1 MNEIFEI
8 EGGKK
13 ISGEIAVMGTKNGAL
28 AILSACLLT
37 KEPCVIKNIPL
48 VTDVLTMIEIIKSLG
63 AEVEW
68 LEEKTVK
75 IQAKDLKLEPES
87 SLAKKIRASVLI
99 AGPMLARM
107 KEIKIAKPGGC
118 RIGVRGLDAHLEG
131 FGDVGIVAEQEEKE
145 KYYLKSLQNINN
157 SIVVLKEF
165 SVTATENLMML
176 FAGQEGTNEIHLSAT
191 EPHIVEL
198 GEFLKKMGVE
208 IDGLG
213 THSIKVKGSKNLKG
227 VEHCIWPDYIEAGT
241 FMALAASTKS
251 DLTIKNTPVEYMEM
265 IFRKLKEF
273 GISYKMD
280 KESVLIE
287 GSASHLMG
295 TKIQTMPYPG
305 FPTDL
310 QSPFAVIGTQ
320 AQGNTLVFDT
330 LFEGRFRYVDELN
343 QMGAKIT
350 ICDPHRVLIAG
361 PTPLYGAKIKTCDLR
376 AGATMIIA
384 ALVAEGKSQLVG
396 ANEIDRGYEKIEE
409 RLQKIGAEIKR
420 VQIEN

>member
-1 MNEIFEI
+1 
-8 EGGKK
+8 
-13 ISGEIAVMGTKNGAL
+13 
-28 AILSACLLT
+28 
-37 KEPCVIKNIPL
+37 
-48 VTDVLTMIEIIKSLG
+48 MIEIIKSLG
-63 AEVEW
+63 VEVEW

-87 SLAKKIRASVLI
+87 LLAKKIRASVLI

-131 FGDVGIVAEQEEKE
+131 FGDVGVISEQEEKE
-145 KYYLKSLQNINN
+145 KYYLKSPENISN
-157 SIVVLKEF
+157 SVVILKEF

-176 FAGQEGTNEIHLSAT
+176 FAGQEGINEIHLSAT

-213 THSIKVKGSKNLKG
+213 THSIRIKGGKNLRG
-227 VEHCIWPDYIEAGT
+227 VEHFIWPDYIEAGT
-241 FMALAASTKS
+241 FMALAASTRS

-287 GSASHLMG
+287 GSISHLIG

-330 LFEGRFRYVDELN
+330 LFEGRFKYVDELN

>member
-1 MNEIFEI
+1 M
-8 EGGKK
+8 
-13 ISGEIAVMGTKNGAL
+13 
-28 AILSACLLT
+28 
-37 KEPCVIKNIPL
+37 
-48 VTDVLTMIEIIKSLG
+48 
-63 AEVEW
+63 
-68 LEEKTVK
+68 
-75 IQAKDLKLEPES
+75 
-87 SLAKKIRASVLI
+87 
-99 AGPMLARM
+99 
-107 KEIKIAKPGGC
+107 
-118 RIGVRGLDAHLEG
+118 
-131 FGDVGIVAEQEEKE
+131 
-145 KYYLKSLQNINN
+145 
-157 SIVVLKEF
+157 
-165 SVTATENLMML
+165 TATENLMML

>member
-13 ISGEIAVMGTKNGAL
+13 LSGEIAVRGTKNGAL
-28 AILSACLLT
+28 AILPACLLT
-37 KEPCVIKNIPL
+37 TEPCVIKNIPL

-68 LEEKTVK
+68 LDERTIK

-87 SLAKKIRASVLI
+87 NLAKKIRASILI

-131 FGDVGIVAEQEEKE
+131 FGDVGVLAEQDGGE
-145 KYYLKSLQNINN
+145 KYHLKLSQNIHNN
-157 SIVVLKEF
+157 IAVLKEF

-176 FAGQEGTNEIHLSAT
+176 FAGQEGINEIHLSAT
-191 EPHIVEL
+191 EPHIIEL
-198 GEFLKKMGVE
+198 GEFLQKMGAE
-208 IDGLG
+208 IEGLG
-213 THSIKVKGSKNLKG
+213 THSIKIKGNKNLKG
-227 VEHCIWPDYIEAGT
+227 AEHSIWPDYIEAGT
-241 FMALAASTKS
+241 FISLAASTKS
-251 DLTIKNTPVEYMEM
+251 DLTIKNTPVEYMEI

-273 GISYKMD
+273 GISYKM
-280 KESVLIE
+280 KEDTVLIE
-287 GSASHLMG
+287 GSTSHLVG
-295 TKIQTMPYPG
+295 AKIQTMPYPG

-330 LFEGRFRYVDELN
+330 LFEGRFKYVDELN

-350 ICDPHRVLIAG
+350 VCDPHRILIAG
-361 PTPLYGAKIKTCDLR
+361 PTQLYGAKIKTYDLR

-384 ALVAEGKSQLVG
+384 ALAAEGKSQLAG
-396 ANEIDRGYEKIEE
+396 ASEIDRGYEKIEE
-409 RLQKIGAEIKR
+409 RLQKVGAEIRR
-420 VQIEN
+420 VRVE

>member
-8 EGGKK
+8 EGGRKLN
-13 ISGEIAVMGTKNGAL
+13 GEIVVRGTKNGAL
-28 AILSACLLT
+28 AILPACLLT
-37 KEPCVIKNIPL
+37 KESCIIKNIPL

-68 LEEKTVK
+68 LDERTVK

-87 SLAKKIRASVLI
+87 VLAKKIRASVLI

-131 FGDVGIVAEQEEKE
+131 FNDVGIITEQDGGE
-145 KYYLKSLQNINN
+145 KYYLKSPKIINN
-157 SIVVLKEF
+157 NIAVLKEF

-176 FAGQEGTNEIHLSAT
+176 FAGQEGINEIHLAAT
-191 EPHIVEL
+191 EPHIIEL

-213 THSIKVKGSKNLKG
+213 THSIRIKGGKNLKG
-227 VEHCIWPDYIEAGT
+227 IEHSIWPDYIEAGT
-241 FMALAASTKS
+241 FISLAVSTKS

-265 IFRKLKEF
+265 VFRKLKEF
-273 GISYKMD
+273 GISYKI
-280 KESVLIE
+280 KEESVLIE
-287 GSASHLMG
+287 SSISHLVG
-295 TKIQTMPYPG
+295 AKIQTMPYPG

-330 LFEGRFRYVDELN
+330 LFEGRFKYVDELN

-350 ICDPHRVLIAG
+350 VCDPHRVLIAG
-361 PTPLYGAKIKTCDLR
+361 PTQLYGAKIKTYDLR
-376 AGATMIIA
+376 AGATMIVA
-384 ALVAEGKSQLVG
+384 ALTAEGKSQLAG
-396 ANEIDRGYEKIEE
+396 ASEIDRGYEKIEE
-409 RLQKIGAEIKR
+409 RLQKIGAEIRR
-420 VQIEN
+420 VRVE